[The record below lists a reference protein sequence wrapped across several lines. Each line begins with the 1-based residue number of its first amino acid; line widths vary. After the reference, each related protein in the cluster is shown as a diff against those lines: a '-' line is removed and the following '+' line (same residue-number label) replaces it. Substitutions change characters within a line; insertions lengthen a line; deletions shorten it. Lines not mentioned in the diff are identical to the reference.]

1 MAGASD
7 RSAIRVDRC
16 NPSRRSLRPST
27 MKGLTTVVG
36 AGALVLAISAC
47 GQTQTT
53 TTPSGSANG
62 IAPAG
67 QGGSLRDVPAEQVDV
82 SKLPA
87 GYPARVQ
94 LDDNGA
100 VLAVQGQEGGCEH
113 SSAELSAQ
121 DAASVHVL
129 LTRNLV
135 ESDRV
140 CSKELRLTQLTVQLD
155 KPLADRKV
163 VLEQRTVR
171 S

>member
-1 MAGASD
+1 
-7 RSAIRVDRC
+7 
-16 NPSRRSLRPST
+16 

-36 AGALVLAISAC
+36 AGALVLAIGAC

-53 TTPSGSANG
+53 TQPGSSGNG

-67 QGGSLRDVPAEQVDV
+67 QGGSLRDVPAAQID
-82 SKLPA
+82 SSHLRA
-87 GYPARVQ
+87 GYPVRVQ

-100 VLAVQGQEGGCEH
+100 VLTVQGEEGGCERASALL
-113 SSAELSAQ
+113 SSQ

-135 ESDRV
+135 DSNRV
-140 CSKELRLTQLTVQLD
+140 CTKELRLKQLTVQLD
-155 KPLADRKV
+155 KPLDDREV

>member
-1 MAGASD
+1 M
-7 RSAIRVDRC
+7 
-16 NPSRRSLRPST
+16 
-27 MKGLTTVVG
+27 VG
-36 AGALVLAISAC
+36 AGALVLATAAC

-53 TTPSGSANG
+53 TLPGSANG

-67 QGGSLRDVPAEQVDV
+67 QRGSLRDVPAAQVDT
-82 SKLPA
+82 SHLPA

-100 VLAVQGQEGGCEH
+100 TLTVQGEQGGCEH
-113 SSAELSAQ
+113 SAAELTAQ
-121 DAASVHVL
+121 DATSVHVL
-129 LTRNLV
+129 LTRNLA
-135 ESDRV
+135 DTNRV
-140 CSKELRLTQLTVQLD
+140 CTKELRLVPLTVRLD

>member
-1 MAGASD
+1 
-7 RSAIRVDRC
+7 
-16 NPSRRSLRPST
+16 
-27 MKGLTTVVG
+27 MKGLTKAIG
-36 AGALVLAISAC
+36 AGALLMALGAC

-53 TTPSGSANG
+53 TQPDSPTNG

-67 QGGSLRDVPAEQVDV
+67 SGGSLRDVPAAQIDA
-82 SKLPA
+82 SRLPA

-100 VLAVQGQEGGCEH
+100 VLTVQGEEGGCER
-113 SSAELSAQ
+113 SSAELTAQ
-121 DAASVHVL
+121 DATSVHVL
-129 LTRNLV
+129 LTRNLA
-135 ESDRV
+135 DTNRV
-140 CSKELRLTQLTVQLD
+140 CTKELRLTQLPVQLD

>member
-1 MAGASD
+1 
-7 RSAIRVDRC
+7 
-16 NPSRRSLRPST
+16 

-36 AGALVLAISAC
+36 AGALVLAIGAC

-53 TTPSGSANG
+53 TQPGSAIGSGATGSGATGSGANG
-62 IAPAG
+62 IASAG
-67 QGGSLRDVPAEQVDV
+67 QGGSLRDVPAAQVD
-82 SKLPA
+82 SSRLPA
-87 GYPARVQ
+87 GYPAHVQ

-100 VLAVQGQEGGCEH
+100 VLTVQGEEGGCER
-113 SSAELSAQ
+113 SGAEATAQ
-121 DAASVHVL
+121 DETSVHVL

-135 ESDRV
+135 DTNRA
-140 CSKELRLTQLTVQLD
+140 CTKDLRLTQLTVQLD

>member
-1 MAGASD
+1 
-7 RSAIRVDRC
+7 
-16 NPSRRSLRPST
+16 

-53 TTPSGSANG
+53 TLPGSANTGANG
-62 IAPAG
+62 IAATG
-67 QGGSLRDVPAEQVDV
+67 QGGSLRDVPAGQVDA
-82 SKLPA
+82 SRLPA

-100 VLAVQGQEGGCEH
+100 VLTVQGEEGGCER
-113 SSAELSAQ
+113 SSAELSSQ

-129 LTRNLV
+129 LTRNLA
-135 ESDRV
+135 DTNRV
-140 CSKELRLTQLTVQLD
+140 CTKELRLTQHTVQLD

>member
-1 MAGASD
+1 
-7 RSAIRVDRC
+7 
-16 NPSRRSLRPST
+16 

-53 TTPSGSANG
+53 TLPGSANG

-67 QGGSLRDVPAEQVDV
+67 QGGSLRDVPAAQVDAT
-82 SKLPA
+82 KLPA
-87 GYPARVQ
+87 DYPARVQ

-100 VLAVQGQEGGCEH
+100 ALVVQGEEGGCER
-113 SSAELSAQ
+113 SGAEVSAQ
-121 DAASVHVL
+121 DATSVHVL
-129 LTRNLV
+129 LTRNLA
-135 ESDRV
+135 DTNRV
-140 CSKELRLTQLTVQLD
+140 CTKDLRLTQLTVQLD

>member
-1 MAGASD
+1 
-7 RSAIRVDRC
+7 
-16 NPSRRSLRPST
+16 

-36 AGALVLAISAC
+36 AGALVLAMSAC

-53 TTPSGSANG
+53 THPGSANG

-67 QGGSLRDVPAEQVDV
+67 QGGSQRDVPAAQID
-82 SKLPA
+82 SSHLPA
-87 GYPARVQ
+87 GYPVRVQ

-100 VLAVQGQEGGCEH
+100 VLTVQGEEGGCER
-113 SSAELSAQ
+113 SSAMLSAQ
-121 DAASVHVL
+121 DAGTVHVL
-129 LTRNLV
+129 LTRNLA
-135 ESDRV
+135 DTNRV
-140 CSKELRLTQLTVQLD
+140 CTKELRLTQLPVRLD

>member
-1 MAGASD
+1 
-7 RSAIRVDRC
+7 
-16 NPSRRSLRPST
+16 
-27 MKGLTTVVG
+27 MKGLPTVVA

-53 TTPSGSANG
+53 LPGGSNG

-67 QGGSLRDVPAEQVDV
+67 QGGSLRDVPTAQVDS

-87 GYPARVQ
+87 GYPTRVQ

-100 VLAVQGQEGGCEH
+100 VLTVQGEEGGCEH
-113 SSAELSAQ
+113 TGAEATAQ
-121 DAASVHVL
+121 DATSVHVL
-129 LTRNLV
+129 ITRALSGTNQ
-135 ESDRV
+135 V
-140 CSKELRLTQLTVQLD
+140 CTKELRLVRLTVQLD

>member
-1 MAGASD
+1 
-7 RSAIRVDRC
+7 
-16 NPSRRSLRPST
+16 

-36 AGALVLAISAC
+36 VGALVLALSAC

-53 TTPSGSANG
+53 TLPGSAPTNG

-67 QGGSLRDVPAEQVDV
+67 QGGSLRDVPAAQVDT
-82 SKLPA
+82 SKLPQ

-100 VLAVQGQEGGCEH
+100 VLTVQGEEGGCEH
-113 SSAELSAQ
+113 TSAQPTAQ
-121 DAASVHVL
+121 DATAVHVL
-129 LTRNLV
+129 ITRALAGA
-135 ESDRV
+135 DQV
-140 CSKELRLTQLTVQLD
+140 CTKELRLTQLTVQLD

>member
-1 MAGASD
+1 
-7 RSAIRVDRC
+7 
-16 NPSRRSLRPST
+16 
-27 MKGLTTVVG
+27 MKALTTVVG
-36 AGALVLAISAC
+36 AGALVLALAAC

-53 TTPSGSANG
+53 TQPGSANG

-67 QGGSLRDVPAEQVDV
+67 QGGSLRDVPSTQVDM
-82 SKLPA
+82 SKLPQ

-100 VLAVQGQEGGCEH
+100 TLAVQGQEGGCEH
-113 SSAELSAQ
+113 SSAELAAQ
-121 DAASVHVL
+121 DADAVHVL
-129 LTRNLV
+129 LIRNLA
-135 ESDRV
+135 DANRV
-140 CSKELRLTQLTVQLD
+140 CTKELRLTQLTVQLD